1 MSELKKGLL
10 LFLVVALLLVAG
22 TGCVKR
28 VETMD
33 HDKMVVIPEKA
44 VPAKDAAVA
53 AEVKVEEME
62 QTIQD
67 NQQQVDDTQK
77 ALEEAKQNEA
87 DPDQYNLIKESQG
100 KLW

>member
-1 MSELKKGLL
+1 MKKGLL

-33 HDKMVVIPEKA
+33 HDKLVKIPEKA

-53 AEVKVEEME
+53 AEVKVME
-62 QTIQD
+62 TEAAID
-67 NQQQVDDTQK
+67 ENQQELNDAEK

-100 KLW
+100 KPW

>member
-1 MSELKKGLL
+1 LKKGLL

-62 QTIQD
+62 QTID
-67 NQQQVDDTQK
+67 ENQQQLNETEK

-87 DPDQYNLIKESQG
+87 DPEEYSLIKESQG

>member
-1 MSELKKGLL
+1 VSELKKGLL
-10 LFLVVALLLVAG
+10 LILVVALLLVAG

-33 HDKMVVIPEKA
+33 HDKLVKIPEKA

-53 AEVKVEEME
+53 AEVKVMEAEEAIE
-62 QTIQD
+62 D
-67 NQQQVDDTQK
+67 NQQELEDAQK
-77 ALEEAKQNEA
+77 ALEEAKKNEA
-87 DPDQYNLIKESQG
+87 DPDEYSLIKESQG

>member
-1 MSELKKGLL
+1 MRKSILMI
-10 LFLVVALLLVAG
+10 LVAVMFLMAG
-22 TGCVKR
+22 AGCVKR

-53 AEVKVEEME
+53 AEIKVVEME
-62 QTIQD
+62 NEID
-67 NQQQVDDTQK
+67 ANEAKLVESKENLQK
-77 ALEEAKQNEA
+77 ANENKA
-87 DPDQYNLIKESQG
+87 EPEKYDLVKDSQG

>member
-62 QTIQD
+62 QTID
-67 NQQQVDDTQK
+67 ENQQQLNETEK
-77 ALEEAKQNEA
+77 ELEEAKQNEA
-87 DPDQYNLIKESQG
+87 DPEEYSLIKESQG